1 MAAADNNYDKELAK
15 TIAPED
21 MTNEKI
27 LMIVKPSFERPD
39 KKLSDPDYEAVC
51 RRIALMAFCKTTE
64 NRLVCYVSVPTSP
77 TTRQLSW
84 FVIPEGHKHTLKAE
98 VQGAQKTAT
107 RLQGWCPDSHWENC
121 VKEWHLVNLVR
132 FGQVPNQEVQA
143 SFPEVWR
150 HALWPEDFPAPAI
163 APAQPMNE
171 PWDLPRPVI
180 VGDEMVVGD
189 LTDHV
194 DALGRECDEKLQQI
208 KGLDKQIR
216 QQEDRLLKMGD
227 YIEGAE
233 QENVELMKEKA

>member
-1 MAAADNNYDKELAK
+1 MN
-15 TIAPED
+15 
-21 MTNEKI
+21 
-27 LMIVKPSFERPD
+27 F
-39 KKLSDPDYEAVC
+39 
-51 RRIALMAFCKTTE
+51 
-64 NRLVCYVSVPTSP
+64 
-77 TTRQLSW
+77 
-84 FVIPEGHKHTLKAE
+84 
-98 VQGAQKTAT
+98 
-107 RLQGWCPDSHWENC
+107 
-121 VKEWHLVNLVR
+121 VR

-233 QENVELMKEKA
+233 QENGELMKEKAKLETDIATAKAEAEEYKKRLYEVKRDVPLSTASSSKGPVLKRARTV